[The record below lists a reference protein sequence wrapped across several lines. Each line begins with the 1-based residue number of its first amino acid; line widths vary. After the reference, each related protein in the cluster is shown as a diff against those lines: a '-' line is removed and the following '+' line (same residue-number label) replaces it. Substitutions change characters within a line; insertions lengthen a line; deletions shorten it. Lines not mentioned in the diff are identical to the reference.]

1 MATWKVEPTWKKSV
15 IERNYYSKGDNVVMH
30 EIGWRWGEFLVF
42 TEDDNPPDLESG
54 IDIFDCTYET
64 EFLETYDGC
73 WEDYDFDDCDEETQE
88 YVEKFLEENGIYDL
102 ENEGWEIIETE
113 MIIDCDLKITR
124 INDDDTEGEVI
135 YTGENPEN
143 EEYVASQNNKQ
154 PTELKLVPGAP
165 WPFATGEPEDDTLK
179 FKCESCDFSTD
190 DIMEL
195 NENPDE
201 NSEGAFVCPKC
212 GGKVDL
218 E

>member
-42 TEDDNPPDLESG
+42 TEDDNPPDIESG

-88 YVEKFLEENGIYDL
+88 YVERFLEENGIYDL

-113 MIIDCDLKITR
+113 MVIDCDLKITR
-124 INDDDTEGEVI
+124 INDDGSEGEVI
-135 YTGENPEN
+135 YTGEMSEN
-143 EEYVASQNNKQ
+143 EEYIESQKNKIGRAH
-154 PTELKLVPGAP
+154 V
-165 WPFATGEPEDDTLK
+165 
-179 FKCESCDFSTD
+179 
-190 DIMEL
+190 
-195 NENPDE
+195 
-201 NSEGAFVCPKC
+201 
-212 GGKVDL
+212 
-218 E
+218 